1 MGKELLLKVLS
12 HEKTERLPWVP
23 FAGVHAGLLKG
34 YTAIEVLKDE
44 DKLYE
49 SLIEVN
55 KLYAPDGMPIM
66 FDLQIE
72 AEILG
77 CELQWAEKSPPSVSG
92 HPLEKDKKI
101 PCDCEIPKA
110 DSGRIPMVTNVMK
123 RVKES
128 IGEEVA
134 LYGLI
139 CGPLTLA
146 SHLRGSSVFMDMLRD
161 PQYAK
166 DLFEFC
172 TKVNL
177 AMADYYLDAGMDI
190 IAIVDP
196 LISQISPKHFDDLL
210 ADDFITIFDYIRSK
224 NSISSFFVCG
234 DATRQIEVM
243 CKTNPDYI
251 SVDENVNLIT
261 AKEITDKYNI
271 VIGGNIP
278 LTTTML
284 FGNQQDNM
292 KYVLDLIDNI
302 SHNNLIISPGCDM
315 PYGIPPENTIAV
327 EQAIKEP
334 DAVREMLVNYEA
346 SDDDF
351 DDINVE
357 LPDYDNLPKPLVE
370 VFTLDSTMCAACTY
384 MLKAAEE
391 AVDEF
396 GDLVDV
402 VEYRYTIKEDVAR
415 IKKVGVEKL
424 PSMYINGELK
434 WSSIIPDREEYF
446 DELRRLLK

>member
-1 MGKELLLKVLS
+1 MGKELLMKVLN
-12 HEKTERLPWVP
+12 HERTDRLPWVP

-34 YTAIEVLKDE
+34 YSAIEVLTDE

-49 SLIEVN
+49 SLLEVN
-55 KLYAPDGMPIM
+55 KLYTPDGMPIV

-77 CELQWAEKSPPSVSG
+77 CELQWAEKNPPSVSG
-92 HPLEKDKKI
+92 HPLGKDKQI
-101 PCDCEIPKA
+101 PCDCKIPKA
-110 DSGRIPMVTNVMK
+110 DSGRIPLITNVMK
-123 RVKES
+123 RIKES
-128 IGEEVA
+128 IGDQTA
-134 LYGLI
+134 LFGLI

-146 SHLRGSSVFMDMLRD
+146 SHLRGSSVFMDMIRE
-161 PQYAK
+161 PEYAK
-166 DLFEFC
+166 ELFEFC

-177 AMADYYLDAGMDI
+177 AMTDYYLDAGMDV

-196 LISQISPKHFDDLL
+196 LISQISPKHFEELL
-210 ADDFITIFDYIRSK
+210 AEDFITIFDYIRNK

-251 SVDENVNLIT
+251 SVDENVDLVK

-271 VIGGNIP
+271 IIGGNIP

-292 KYVLDLIDNI
+292 KYVVDLIENI
-302 SHNNLIISPGCDM
+302 SHDNLIISPGCDM
-315 PYGIPPENTIAV
+315 PYSIPPENTIAV
-327 EQAIKEP
+327 VQAIKETA
-334 DAVREMLVNYEA
+334 AVKEMIKNYEA
-346 SDDDF
+346 NDDSYE
-351 DDINVE
+351 DIDIE
-357 LPDYDNLPKPLVE
+357 LPDYKNLSKPLVE

-391 AVDEF
+391 AKEEF
-396 GDLVDV
+396 GDDVDV
-402 VEYRYTIKEDVAR
+402 VEYRYTIKDDVAR

-424 PSMYINGELK
+424 PSIYINGELK
-434 WSSIIPDREEYF
+434 WSSIIPDREVYF
-446 DELRRLLK
+446 NELRKLL

>member
-1 MGKELLLKVLS
+1 MGKELLMKVLN
-12 HEKTERLPWVP
+12 HERTDRLPWVP

-34 YTAIEVLKDE
+34 YSAIDVLKDE
-44 DKLYE
+44 DKLFE
-49 SLIEVN
+49 SLMEVN
-55 KLYAPDGMPIM
+55 KLYVPDGLPIM

-92 HPLEKDKKI
+92 HPLEKNKEI
-101 PCDCEIPKA
+101 PCDCKIPKA
-110 DSGRIPMVTNVMK
+110 DSGRIPIVTNVMK
-123 RVKES
+123 RVKEA
-128 IGEEVA
+128 IGDETA

-146 SHLRGSSVFMDMLRD
+146 SHLRGSSIFMDMIRD
-161 PQYAK
+161 HEYAK

-177 AMADYYLDAGMDI
+177 AMTDYYLDAGMDI
-190 IAIVDP
+190 IAIVVP

-210 ADDFITIFDYIRSK
+210 ADDFITIFDYIRNK

-251 SVDENVNLIT
+251 SVDENVDLVK

-292 KYVLDLIDNI
+292 KYVVDLLDKITHD
-302 SHNNLIISPGCDM
+302 NLIISPGCDM
-315 PYGIPPENTIAV
+315 PYGIPPENAIAV
-327 EQAIKEP
+327 AQAIRDT
-334 DAVREMLVNYEA
+334 DAVKEMLANYEA
-346 SDDDF
+346 DEGELE
-351 DDINVE
+351 DIEVE
-357 LPDYDNLPKPLVE
+357 LPDYANLSKPLVE

-391 AVDEF
+391 AKEEF
-396 GDLVDV
+396 GDAIDV

-424 PSMYINGELK
+424 PSIYINGELK

-446 DELRRLLK
+446 EELRKLL